1 MTTSTNTLP
10 TVSANNKP
18 LWAAVG
24 FLGIAVLAL
33 GAGLVYVQNR
43 PADGTTALV
52 ATAPKMET
60 APKTETEMAWS
71 SRQDDLVAP
80 PPPAV
85 ATVQPAPAKPVKPAL
100 VAASPVAKAT
110 VPAPAH
116 AAHTRVAAAPAPRVA
131 RPTCANC
138 GTIEAVTPIT
148 RNGSGSG
155 VGTVAGGLVG
165 AAVGNQIGK
174 GDGRTVATILG
185 AIGGGFAGNAIEKN
199 VKKETVYQ
207 VRVQMEDG
215 STRNFEHTSM
225 PSVGAKVVVEGSVLR
240 YANGG

>member
-43 PADGTTALV
+43 PADGTTALL
-52 ATAPKMET
+52 AT

-100 VAASPVAKAT
+100 VAASP
-110 VPAPAH
+110 
-116 AAHTRVAAAPAPRVA
+116 
-131 RPTCANC
+131 
-138 GTIEAVTPIT
+138 
-148 RNGSGSG
+148 
-155 VGTVAGGLVG
+155 
-165 AAVGNQIGK
+165 
-174 GDGRTVATILG
+174 
-185 AIGGGFAGNAIEKN
+185 
-199 VKKETVYQ
+199 
-207 VRVQMEDG
+207 
-215 STRNFEHTSM
+215 
-225 PSVGAKVVVEGSVLR
+225 SVLR
-240 YANGG
+240 PKVNKAIITTLDTPRSRCSRQRKRRLKTAPTSRRHTMYRHTSGIATRPRMAVTCDGE